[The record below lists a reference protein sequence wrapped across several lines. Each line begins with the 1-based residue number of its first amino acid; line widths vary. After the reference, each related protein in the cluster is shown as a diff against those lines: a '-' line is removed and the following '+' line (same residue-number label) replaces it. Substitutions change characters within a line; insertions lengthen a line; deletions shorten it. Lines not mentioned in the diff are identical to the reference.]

1 MTLFISDIEPGKRNM
16 RKISLFYLL
25 NAIFCALFGIIY
37 EQFSHGVYSGYMIFA
52 FAFPL
57 VGGTFPFAVLSLF
70 AHGLL
75 PGRLPRFLYNA
86 GIAALTVGSMMK
98 GVLEIYGT
106 TNDLLKIYRFAGF
119 GFVGIGLIIYAAEL
133 LSARKSHHEK
143 NDSNEN
149 QP

>member
-1 MTLFISDIEPGKRNM
+1 
-16 RKISLFYLL
+16 
-25 NAIFCALFGIIY
+25 
-37 EQFSHGVYSGYMIFA
+37 MIFA

>member
-1 MTLFISDIEPGKRNM
+1 MTLSISDTEPGKRNM
-16 RKISLFYLL
+16 RKISLIYLL
-25 NAIFCALFGIIY
+25 VAIFCALFGIIY

-57 VGGTFPFAVLSLF
+57 IGGTLPFAALSLF

>member
-1 MTLFISDIEPGKRNM
+1 MTLSISDTEPGKRNM
-16 RKISLFYLL
+16 RKISLIYLL
-25 NAIFCALFGIIY
+25 VAIFSALFGIIY

-57 VGGTFPFAVLSLF
+57 IGGTLPFAALSLF